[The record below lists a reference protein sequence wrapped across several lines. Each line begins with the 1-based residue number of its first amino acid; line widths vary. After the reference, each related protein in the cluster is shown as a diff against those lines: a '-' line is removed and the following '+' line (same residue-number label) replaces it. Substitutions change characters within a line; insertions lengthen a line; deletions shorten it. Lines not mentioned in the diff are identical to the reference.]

1 MSSFVVCICGYSK
14 PKSVLGQPQSLF
26 STQRKI
32 AQDKKMPLRFNYPSW
47 LPLIRKKMYCSSAFL
62 PWPRHLYLLLFFLP
76 VVNRSLKMNC
86 FSFLFP
92 PCTLK
97 SFSLRH
103 RCANVVMEPRREIN
117 LTLPMSVFQL
127 MYICLIPDFSLTG
140 MEVSIMEWFSDP
152 QCSPSTAS
160 FIGH

>member
-14 PKSVLGQPQSLF
+14 PKSVLGRPQSLF

-47 LPLIRKKMYCSSAFL
+47 LPLTRKKMYCSSAFF
-62 PWPRHLYLLLFFLP
+62 HVQDTCTCCFFFLP

-86 FSFLFP
+86 FSFLFFD
-92 PCTLK
+92 CTLK
-97 SFSLRH
+97 IFSLLH
-103 RCANVVMEPRREIN
+103 RCANVAMEPRRKIN

-127 MYICLIPDFSLTG
+127 MYMYMMYIY
-140 MEVSIMEWFSDP
+140 V
-152 QCSPSTAS
+152 
-160 FIGH
+160 